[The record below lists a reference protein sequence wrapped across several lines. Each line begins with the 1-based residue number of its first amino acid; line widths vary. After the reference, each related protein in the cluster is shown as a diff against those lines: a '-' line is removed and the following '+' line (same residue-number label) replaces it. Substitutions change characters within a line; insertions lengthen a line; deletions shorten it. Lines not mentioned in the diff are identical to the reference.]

1 MAQEKWNLNTTGPLT
16 AEPGSPVGLVNPPL
30 TPDAR
35 VAARP
40 EDYGEQVVPPKPL
53 WYLDQ
58 EGDPHSHGVTEPYKV
73 LLFWRSN
80 IGDMA
85 ADLDDSY
92 YMGVR
97 GLQGI
102 GVAGH
107 LVTVNGDGEIYQP
120 GSESSATITQYWDNT
135 DPENPVLTEIEPE
148 TEYTFTVAAH
158 NQAGEYGPA
167 SDPLTVTT
175 PAVGYEFKHLTLPP
189 RPPNDVTYA
198 APLPV
203 ITSAAGGGI
212 QLHWTKIA
220 NVTKYEIFDNTSQDT
235 TEAMDPSRIGLNES
249 DVKLGEVNQ
258 PGANA
263 TTVTYT
269 TPNYTAPRR
278 RFALKVRAVRTDD
291 NGTAV
296 SEFSTPLRGTI
307 PASTVAPGTPG
318 APTLTTTPI
327 VGGQVK
333 LTITPPTIDSTHGAP
348 EYYAVYD
355 GTRKVAVVYTPLGTA
370 PHVTLQYT
378 AAQTYSFTVAAGNSV
393 GVSAASTALTGTVPT
408 PAAPGAPTGVG
419 VTNVTTTGMTVNWTA
434 PAGANPPVTS
444 YKVYDGS
451 TVKATITAP
460 TVTANL
466 TGYSPDTAYS
476 IQVAA
481 VNSAGEGSKSTPAVT
496 GTTPAS

>member
-1 MAQEKWNLNTTGPLT
+1 MANERWNLNTTGALT

-30 TPDAR
+30 TADER
-35 VAARP
+35 VEDRP
-40 EDYGEQVVPPKPL
+40 EDYGEQVVPPKPI
-53 WYLDQ
+53 WFLDS
-58 EGDPHSHGVTEPYKV
+58 EGDAHSHGVAEPYKV

-80 IGDMA
+80 VGNEA

-92 YMGVR
+92 YMGVA
-97 GLQGI
+97 GLQSV
-102 GVAGH
+102 GVTGH
-107 LVTVNGDGEIYQP
+107 RISVNGTGDVHHPGGET
-120 GSESSATITQYWDNT
+120 SATITGYWDRT
-135 DPENPVLTEIEPE
+135 DPEDPVWTEIEPE
-148 TEYTFTVAAH
+148 TEYVFTVAAH
-158 NQAGEYGPA
+158 NQAHEYGPE
-167 SDPLTVTT
+167 SDELTVTT
-175 PAVGYEFKHLTLPP
+175 PAVGYDRQHLTLPP
-189 RPPNDVTYA
+189 RPPNDLEFA

-203 ITSAAGGGI
+203 ITTAGGGGI
-212 QLHWTKIA
+212 QLRWTKIA
-220 NVTKYEIFDNTSQDT
+220 NVTKYEIYDNTSQDT
-235 TEAMDPSRIGLNES
+235 TEVMDPTRIGLNES

-258 PGANA
+258 PGAG
-263 TTVTYT
+263 TTVVTYT
-269 TPNYTAPRR
+269 TPAYTAPRR

-296 SEFSTPLRGTI
+296 SEFSTLLRGTI

-355 GTRKVAVVYTPLGTA
+355 GTRQVAVVYTPLGTA
-370 PHVTLQYT
+370 PHVTLQYA
-378 AAQTYSFTVAAGNSV
+378 AAQTYSFTVRAGNSV

-408 PAAPGAPTGVG
+408 PAVPGAPTGVG
-419 VTNVTTTGMTVNWTA
+419 VTNVTTTGLTVNWTA

-444 YKVYDGS
+444 YKVYDGA
-451 TVKATITAP
+451 TVKATVNAPATTAP
-460 TVTANL
+460 L
-466 TGYSPDTAYS
+466 TGYTAEQAYS

-481 VNSAGEGSKSTPAVT
+481 VNSVGEGTKSTPAVT